1 MKRRFGT
8 GIVVVSSLWVIACG
22 ASGEGT
28 DASPDHSTDLPD
40 GSEVQAPDLPGTD
53 VPDLSG
59 QDIPP
64 PEDTVTP
71 PDPGSPDVGPADE
84 GPEIPWDTLPR
95 LPEGKTFT
103 THFAAGVG
111 RGDVSPQTPC
121 YLGGFGFCMGDDTL
135 CRKSDGLH
143 DPLLASAVAIA
154 DTATGEV
161 VILIGVD
168 TIGLIR
174 KDIES
179 MHHAIQ
185 MRLYEDFGV
194 YFPGE
199 RAIISASHAH
209 SSCDTIGLWGPMGGA
224 GRDEGYTKVLEDGV
238 VKAARD
244 AFASL
249 QDARLEWGQGTY
261 QNSDEDVF
269 ADDKDLFVIRGK
281 KGDDT
286 TLFTV
291 IRWPGHPTTYGDKMH
306 AASADYV
313 GTLRKKMEEEVGGL
327 NVFLQGPIGSVYPE
341 RPSTC
346 GLDQEAFPEGDRTT
360 TDMNPADYMKVTCTG
375 YAIAQVA
382 IDALQAPTPVN
393 ENGIQF
399 WHSSF
404 FFHPDNEVLM
414 MLAEFG
420 PLPYDWVD
428 VNDPNAKMRSIFSVA
443 RIGSLTL
450 VTTPGEAFP
459 VFARMAKDTAV
470 EAGLPTPITLG
481 LAQDWM
487 GYLLNLEQW
496 QDVNLSYHQ
505 SLSPGKEVYPFYE
518 AALRE
523 TLHLPVQQ

>member
-1 MKRRFGT
+1 MRR
-8 GIVVVSSLWVIACG
+8 SLSIAWVLTTVLWMTACG
-22 ASGEGT
+22 GSGGGT
-28 DASPDHSTDLPD
+28 DSSGDLSRD
-40 GSEVQAPDLPGTD
+40 LSEGPDLPATD
-53 VPDLSG
+53 VPGSDATTDPG
-59 QDIPP
+59 NQEVAPP
-64 PEDTVTP
+64 PDAP
-71 PDPGSPDVGPADE
+71 PGDPGSPDAATDE
-84 GPEIPWDTLPR
+84 GPEIPWDTLPK
-95 LPEGKTFT
+95 LPADKTFT
-103 THFAAGVG
+103 TPFAAGAG
-111 RGDVSPQTPC
+111 QGDVSPRTPC
-121 YLGGFGFCMGDDTL
+121 YLGGFGFCLGDDTL
-135 CRKSDGLH
+135 CRKSDGVH

-154 DTATGEV
+154 DTATGEA

-179 MHHAIQ
+179 MHQAIQ

-224 GRDEGYTKVLEDGV
+224 GRDETYTKVLEDGV

-244 AFASL
+244 AFANL

-261 QNSDEDVF
+261 RNSDEDAF
-269 ADDKDLFVIRGK
+269 ADDQDLFVIRGK
-281 KGDDT
+281 KPDDT
-286 TLFTV
+286 TIFTL

-306 AASADYV
+306 ATSADYV
-313 GTLRKKMEEEVGGL
+313 GTLRKKMQDVFGGVH
-327 NVFLQGPIGSVYPE
+327 VFLQGPIGSVYPE
-341 RPSTC
+341 RPATC
-346 GLDQEAFPEGDRTT
+346 GLDEEAFPEGDRTK

-375 YAIAQVA
+375 YAVAQAA
-382 IDALQAPTPVN
+382 IDALEDPTPL
-393 ENGIQF
+393 EETGIEF
-399 WHSSF
+399 RHSSF

-443 RIGSLTL
+443 RVGSLTF
-450 VTTPGEAFP
+450 VSTPGESFP
-459 VFARMAKDTAV
+459 VFARMAKDIAT
-470 EAGLPTPITLG
+470 EAGLPTPVTLG

-496 QDVNLSYHQ
+496 QDINLSYHQ
-505 SLSPGKEVYPFYE
+505 SLSPGKEVYPAFE
-518 AALRE
+518 TALRQA
-523 TLHLPVQQ
+523 LDLPPTD